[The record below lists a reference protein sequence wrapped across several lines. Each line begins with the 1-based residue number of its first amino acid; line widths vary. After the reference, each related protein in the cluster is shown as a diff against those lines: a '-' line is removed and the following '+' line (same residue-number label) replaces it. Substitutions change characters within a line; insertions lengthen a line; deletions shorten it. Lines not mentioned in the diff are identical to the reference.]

1 LQAFPQR
8 GAARHVVHCESAGRS
23 VREIR
28 ADVADPE
35 GSAKVAADRFGATT
49 PFGMASGPLL
59 LHCPA
64 AKVYACAEWLRTGA
78 GARTV
83 AVSRLDTV
91 FASTS
96 PLAEHLLGRIDGR
109 AKA

>member
-1 LQAFPQR
+1 
-8 GAARHVVHCESAGRS
+8 
-23 VREIR
+23 R
-28 ADVADPE
+28 ADVADAE
-35 GSAKVAADRFGATT
+35 GAARVAADRFGATT
-49 PFGMASGPLL
+49 PFGIPASHLL

-64 AKVYACAEWLRTGA
+64 SKVYACAEWLRTGA

-91 FASTS
+91 FSATS

>member
-1 LQAFPQR
+1 MA
-8 GAARHVVHCESAGRS
+8 
-23 VREIR
+23 
-28 ADVADPE
+28 
-35 GSAKVAADRFGATT
+35 T
-49 PFGMASGPLL
+49 PFGVPPGPLL

-83 AVSRLDTV
+83 SVSRLDTV
-91 FASTS
+91 FSATS

-109 AKA
+109 ALA